1 MHFPNFLKP
10 VDHGERMTTQLADAK
25 SGRLPSRILTHQLL
39 PNIISLLGRSI
50 MNGWPSIHN
59 RLFQYIRDVYINL
72 LNQFKIIYEKLHIL
86 TKGHFSLQN
95 GFPFAIGAKIF

>member
-1 MHFPNFLKP
+1 M
-10 VDHGERMTTQLADAK
+10 ADAK

-59 RLFQYIRDVYINL
+59 RLVQYIRDAYTVGLERDRRPPKPAPGNSAL
-72 LNQFKIIYEKLHIL
+72 P
-86 TKGHFSLQN
+86 FSMHR
-95 GFPFAIGAKIF
+95 IKKKT

>member
-59 RLFQYIRDVYINL
+59 RLFQYIRDVYNAKYHEL
-72 LNQFKIIYEKLHIL
+72 TYTFMLTTLSRVSKIDVY
-86 TKGHFSLQN
+86 N
-95 GFPFAIGAKIF
+95 

>member
-59 RLFQYIRDVYINL
+59 RLVQYIRDAYDFPHVPNNQPMHVETVTL
-72 LNQFKIIYEKLHIL
+72 L
-86 TKGHFSLQN
+86 TR
-95 GFPFAIGAKIF
+95 AK

>member
-59 RLFQYIRDVYINL
+59 RLVQYIRDVYIMTPV
-72 LNQFKIIYEKLHIL
+72 FYYETKKIEPYR
-86 TKGHFSLQN
+86 SRVR
-95 GFPFAIGAKIF
+95 

>member
-1 MHFPNFLKP
+1 METHDADHATVIQEKRQLHFPNFLKP

-59 RLFQYIRDVYINL
+59 RLFQYIRDAYGTLATMPAKV
-72 LNQFKIIYEKLHIL
+72 LNFRTI
-86 TKGHFSLQN
+86 
-95 GFPFAIGAKIF
+95 